1 MLETAQLINELF
13 MFSTQ
18 AYFTHFDISCDQ
30 QRPKAVFSKHKLHV
44 LDELYNN
51 LSRGLFYIIQ
61 LF

>member
-13 MFSTQ
+13 MF
-18 AYFTHFDISCDQ
+18 DISSDHQ
-30 QRPKAVFSKHKLHV
+30 QPKAVFSKHKLHV